1 MEFMYL
7 ALSASDLAN
16 KILPILCACM
26 AVHTANLKF
35 SFRVFLVSVGYK
47 WEQQNLHKYG
57 VA

>member
-16 KILPILCACM
+16 KILPMLCACM
-26 AVHTANLKF
+26 AVHTSNLKF
-35 SFRVFLVSVGYK
+35 SSSVFLVSAGYK
-47 WEQQNLHKYG
+47 WEQHNLHKYG